1 MENLCQKQ
9 GGKTESFD
17 SLPCFKHRCVIIPF
31 QVATLKF
38 FDRWCK
44 PLHIFLN
51 SGGHLGQDKTLHK
64 ICSRFY
70 WKPDMTSDVKKFIET
85 CDICQ
90 RVNDKFTKPSVE
102 LHPIPVESE
111 IWQQV
116 CLAVLTVCMVRV
128 SLIH

>member
-1 MENLCQKQ
+1 
-9 GGKTESFD
+9 
-17 SLPCFKHRCVIIPF
+17 
-31 QVATLKF
+31 
-38 FDRWCK
+38 
-44 PLHIFLN
+44 
-51 SGGHLGQDKTLHK
+51 
-64 ICSRFY
+64 
-70 WKPDMTSDVKKFIET
+70 MTSDVKKFIET